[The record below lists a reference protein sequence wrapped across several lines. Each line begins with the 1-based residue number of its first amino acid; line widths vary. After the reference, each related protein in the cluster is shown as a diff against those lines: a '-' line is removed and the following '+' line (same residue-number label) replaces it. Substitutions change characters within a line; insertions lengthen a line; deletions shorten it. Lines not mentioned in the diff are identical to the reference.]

1 MNKINS
7 AAEDMQEEKDF
18 QKAKEILNKI
28 FHHYE
33 PTFVKMAKGCFYDM
47 KMWFIDKN
55 NNLHRYHVEIKTRK
69 QNMELYDTLPI
80 TCQKY
85 CNVKDTC
92 KMGEKAIYI
101 SLLNDTEYYVF
112 DLDKVDLNSCVI
124 RNWAIN
130 DIEYSD
136 APKKVNIP
144 TIFIPI
150 TQSVNNGLM

>member
-1 MNKINS
+1 
-7 AAEDMQEEKDF
+7 
-18 QKAKEILNKI
+18 
-28 FHHYE
+28 
-33 PTFVKMAKGCFYDM
+33 
-47 KMWFIDKN
+47 
-55 NNLHRYHVEIKTRK
+55 
-69 QNMELYDTLPI
+69 MELYDTLPI

-112 DLDKVDLNSCVI
+112 DLDKVDLNACII
-124 RNWAIN
+124 RNWSIN